1 MAKTTKNNFRP
12 TRRNNYKAVVRMA
25 DGGNVSELNYSER
38 KAYIEEHYAPFIKEA
53 QMIFSIYGS
62 DIQYDYKSD
71 RNEVVKMIIE
81 KYQSLGDYT
90 EETLPKETNYEIQ
103 DWDLVRRDIDPE
115 TDEVIGETS
124 LEEVTADNTYNFSY
138 LGLVDLNWRLYEDKE
153 YDKFF
158 YVIMPHLGGDI
169 RGNYGD
175 AIILEGSDKDELFY
189 RFYEEFISGS
199 ASVYLKF
206 KDGSEVFF
214 DSEQDSDVFYFR
226 VSDNS
231 EPTGM
236 AQSYLEDFEKFD
248 SWQGDEFLEETV
260 DVYLMRK
267 GKAPKMMAGGSLDN
281 EVPHA
286 YVQILGYDEGK
297 WIDLSDFSDGDD
309 VMSNIYDWMSEL
321 NKELGGN
328 REEYMIADYEGFGRD
343 MYDEYMGKN
352 EFDEILEA
360 YEKYKD
366 SDFPSEVISSF
377 KNDSGNRNSSL
388 ADIIDQMDNSYLGQ
402 FDNYYDF
409 GYDMVEQGVYSP
421 TESDVYV
428 TDTDK
433 RILAGEEA
441 DALVDYMSFD
451 DLIEKADR
459 TREDYEK
466 EKSELEDSISE
477 IRDDIE
483 SLTELQNSTDDD
495 DSFDDIS
502 EQIEEKELELET
514 LENSLDDIESR
525 YEDDAKEEVRSD
537 LYDEIYDKLE
547 NDLGSFLDEY
557 GYSDDLQSVS
567 FLSVDYEK
575 IGEEI
580 ASDYLVI
587 DYENSMYFFNN
598 YSKGGRL
605 KATKTKTKYDF
616 YIVENS
622 TKKLVS
628 GYSTKSE
635 AVQQRKLLIEQYPTM
650 RFEIYPL
657 AKLETSTELDVN
669 SKKDY
674 VELSTLDKIKKV
686 SVDAYRYGKEK
697 VNQAQYFLERNDV
710 KGRIKRGA
718 RKVVDKTKQGADW
731 LKRQWHEADFGDG
744 KGKAEF
750 FADGGIIDSFVN
762 DMVKNQIARRT
773 IKIKDQEKFIKFMND
788 IQPYVDKK
796 IVRVK
801 VNPINKEEVW
811 VSLQQFNQ
819 YADGGALSNDPTFI
833 PYNGQEIMFVPVYG
847 TFWVDDIEFD
857 TEELAKKYID
867 KEYGKFAD
875 GGGLNYSKL
884 NDDVNWYVERIKS
897 GNMSTTKKDLLESIE
912 RHKKDLFLL
921 EVGRIKP
928 KDVIGTGYKGN
939 TRKLAENWL
948 KEQIYKDEKKLDIL
962 IKDNFYKDG
971 GGVGYEP
978 ITKPVPTTKPQTPTK
993 PDKNNPYK
1001 PKAIPR
1007 PKATKVNF
1015 EM

>member
-1 MAKTTKNNFRP
+1 MAKSTKNNFRP
-12 TRRNNYKAVVRMA
+12 TRRNNYKTVVRMS
-25 DGGNVSELNYSER
+25 DGGNVSELNYSDR
-38 KAYIEEHYAPFIKEA
+38 KQYIEEHYAPFITDA
-53 QMIFSIYGS
+53 QMTFSIYDSG
-62 DIQYDYKSD
+62 IEYDYKAD
-71 RNEVVKMIIE
+71 RKNIASEIIE
-81 KYQSLGDYT
+81 QYRSLGDYT
-90 EETLPKETNYEIQ
+90 EETLPKETIYEIQ
-103 DWDLVRRDIDPE
+103 DWDLVRRDIDPD

-124 LEEVTADNTYNFSY
+124 LEEVTSDNTYNFSY

-189 RFYEEFISGS
+189 RFYEGFISGG

-214 DSEQDSDVFYFR
+214 DSEQDSDVFNFR
-226 VSDNS
+226 VSDSS

-248 SWQGDEFLEETV
+248 SWKGDEFLEETV
-260 DVYLMRK
+260 DVYLMRN
-267 GKAPKMMAGGSLDN
+267 GVTPKMMAGGSLDN

-309 VMSNIYDWMSEL
+309 VMAYIYDWMSEL

-343 MYDEYMGKN
+343 MYDEYMGTN

-377 KNDSGNRNSSL
+377 RKDSGSSNNSL
-388 ADIIDQMDNSYLGQ
+388 AEIIEQMDNSYLGE

-409 GYDMVEQGVYSP
+409 GYDMVQQGVYSP
-421 TESDVYV
+421 TYNDVYV

-441 DALVDYMSFD
+441 DALVDDMSFD

-477 IRDDIE
+477 VKDDIE

-514 LENSLDDIESR
+514 LENSLDDIDSR

-557 GYSDDLQSVS
+557 GYSDDFQNIS

-575 IGEEI
+575 IGEELS
-580 ASDYLVI
+580 SDYLVV
-587 DYENSMYFFNN
+587 DYEGSMYFFNN

-628 GYSTKSE
+628 GYSSKAE
-635 AVQQRKLLIEQYPTM
+635 AIQQRKLLIEQYPTM

-657 AKLETSTELDVN
+657 AKLEMSTELDVN

-686 SVDAYRYGKEK
+686 SVDAYRYGKDK

-718 RKVVDKTKQGADW
+718 RKVVDKTKQGANW

-744 KGKAEF
+744 TGKAEF
-750 FADGGIIDSFVN
+750 FADGGKVEKVLFAVKIGKPDWAEEVITENESQFEEAKRWAEANGFDRFRIAIIDMS
-762 DMVKNQIARRT
+762 K
-773 IKIKDQEKFIKFMND
+773 KPKF
-788 IQPYVDKK
+788 
-796 IVRVK
+796 
-801 VNPINKEEVW
+801 
-811 VSLQQFNQ
+811 
-819 YADGGALSNDPTFI
+819 ADGGALNNDPQFI

-867 KEYGKFAD
+867 KEYAKFAN
-875 GGGLNYSKL
+875 GGGLNYSEL
-884 NDDVNWYVERIKS
+884 DEDVNWYVERIKS
-897 GNMSTTKKDLLESIE
+897 GNMSITKKDLLESIE

-948 KEQIYKDEKKLDIL
+948 KEQIYKDEKKLAIL

-1007 PKATKVNF
+1007 PKATKVNLG
-1015 EM
+1015 M

>member
-1 MAKTTKNNFRP
+1 
-12 TRRNNYKAVVRMA
+12 
-25 DGGNVSELNYSER
+25 
-38 KAYIEEHYAPFIKEA
+38 
-53 QMIFSIYGS
+53 
-62 DIQYDYKSD
+62 
-71 RNEVVKMIIE
+71 
-81 KYQSLGDYT
+81 
-90 EETLPKETNYEIQ
+90 
-103 DWDLVRRDIDPE
+103 
-115 TDEVIGETS
+115 
-124 LEEVTADNTYNFSY
+124 
-138 LGLVDLNWRLYEDKE
+138 LVDLNWRLYEDKE

-309 VMSNIYDWMSEL
+309 VMSYIYDWMSEL

-343 MYDEYMGKN
+343 MYDEYMGQN

-402 FDNYYDF
+402 FDNYYDL

-441 DALVDYMSFD
+441 DALVDDMSFD

-657 AKLETSTELDVN
+657 AKLETNTELDVN

-686 SVDAYRYGKEK
+686 SVDAYRYGKDK

-731 LKRQWHEADFGDG
+731 LKRQWQEADFGDG
-744 KGKAEF
+744 TGKAEF
-750 FADGGIIDSFVN
+750 FADGGKVEKVLFA
-762 DMVKNQIARRT
+762 VKIGKPDWA
-773 IKIKDQEKFIKFMND
+773 
-788 IQPYVDKK
+788 
-796 IVRVK
+796 
-801 VNPINKEEVW
+801 EEVITENE
-811 VSLQQFNQ
+811 SQFDKAKRWAEANGFDRFRI
-819 YADGGALSNDPTFI
+819 AEIDMSKKPKFANGGALNNDPRFI

-857 TEELAKKYID
+857 TEDLAKKYID
-867 KEYGKFAD
+867 KKYGKFAD
-875 GGGLNYSKL
+875 GGISEVDNKKRYDVDFYDSSDLKRDTNVEIIIRSNTLENAIEDAIKKAYEIKKNYIEFYHKGMFLGSIDFAISKEFRKGKYYR
-884 NDDVNWYVERIKS
+884 D
-897 GNMSTTKKDLLESIE
+897 
-912 RHKKDLFLL
+912 FLSN
-921 EVGRIKP
+921 KFA
-928 KDVIGTGYKGN
+928 N
-939 TRKLAENWL
+939 
-948 KEQIYKDEKKLDIL
+948 
-962 IKDNFYKDG
+962 G

>member
-1 MAKTTKNNFRP
+1 MAKSTKNNFRP
-12 TRRNNYKAVVRMA
+12 TRRNNYKTVMRMA

-38 KAYIEEHYAPFIKEA
+38 KAYIEEHYAPFITDA
-53 QMIFSIYGS
+53 QMTFSIYGS
-62 DIQYDYKSD
+62 GIQYDYKSD
-71 RNEVVKMIIE
+71 RKNVVSEIIQD
-81 KYQSLGDYT
+81 YQKLGDYT
-90 EETLPKETNYEIQ
+90 EETLKKETIYEIQ

-236 AQSYLEDFEKFD
+236 AQSYLDDFEKFD

-260 DVYLMRK
+260 DIYLMRN
-267 GKAPKMMAGGSLDN
+267 GVASKMMAGGSLDN
-281 EVPHA
+281 EVPSA

-297 WIDLSDFSDGDD
+297 WIDLSDFTDGDD
-309 VMSNIYDWMSEL
+309 VMTYIYDWMSEL

-343 MYDEYMGKN
+343 MYDEYMGQN

-377 KNDSGNRNSSL
+377 RNDSGNSNNSL
-388 ADIIDQMDNSYLGQ
+388 ADTIEEMDNSYLGE

-409 GYDMVEQGVYSP
+409 GYDMVQQGVYSP
-421 TESDVYV
+421 TDNDVYV

-441 DALVDYMSFD
+441 DALVDDMYFD

-477 IRDDIE
+477 VKDDIE

-514 LENSLDDIESR
+514 LENSLDDIDSR

-557 GYSDDLQSVS
+557 GYSDDFQNIS

-575 IGEEI
+575 IGEELS
-580 ASDYLVI
+580 SDYLVV

-616 YIVENS
+616 YIVENN

-657 AKLETSTELDVN
+657 AKLEKSTELDVN

-686 SVDAYRYGKEK
+686 SVDAYRYGKDK

-731 LKRQWHEADFGDG
+731 LKRQWNEADFGDG
-744 KGKAEF
+744 TGKAEF
-750 FADGGIIDSFVN
+750 FADGGVAGEIYGKKDGANKIDIYYKTSKGQHN
-762 DMVKNQIARRT
+762 YLSSTNSSKT
-773 IKIKDQEKFIKFMND
+773 IKEAVEKYKNILTGNSETSFAERKRIDRLEGKF
-788 IQPYVDKK
+788 
-796 IVRVK
+796 
-801 VNPINKEEVW
+801 
-811 VSLQQFNQ
+811 
-819 YADGGALSNDPTFI
+819 ADGGALNNDPRFI

-857 TEELAKKYID
+857 TEDLAKKYID

-875 GGGLNYSKL
+875 GGGVGYEDWEMIVVSKEL
-884 NDDVNWYVERIKS
+884 QKDGGKYHKDRFLVSARNIEEAREIATNLWNEEFKNSDLSLVKV
-897 GNMSTTKKDLLESIE
+897 MSESI
-912 RHKKDLFLL
+912 
-921 EVGRIKP
+921 
-928 KDVIGTGYKGN
+928 YK
-939 TRKLAENWL
+939 L
-948 KEQIYKDEKKLDIL
+948 KYFDKYA
-962 IKDNFYKDG
+962 NG

>member
-62 DIQYDYKSD
+62 DIQYDYKAD

-236 AQSYLEDFEKFD
+236 AQYYLEDFEKFD

-260 DVYLMRK
+260 DIFLMRN
-267 GKAPKMMAGGSLDN
+267 GVAPKMMAGGSLDN

-421 TESDVYV
+421 TESDIYV

-441 DALVDYMSFD
+441 DALVDDMSFD

-514 LENSLDDIESR
+514 LENSLDDIDSR

-686 SVDAYRYGKEK
+686 SVDAYRYGKDK

-744 KGKAEF
+744 TGKAEF
-750 FADGGIIDSFVN
+750 FADGGKVEKVLFA
-762 DMVKNQIARRT
+762 VKIGKPDWA
-773 IKIKDQEKFIKFMND
+773 
-788 IQPYVDKK
+788 
-796 IVRVK
+796 
-801 VNPINKEEVW
+801 EEVITENE
-811 VSLQQFNQ
+811 SQFDKAKRWAEANGFDRFRI
-819 YADGGALSNDPTFI
+819 AEIDMSKKPKFANGGALNNDPRFI

-857 TEELAKKYID
+857 TEDLAKKYID

-875 GGGLNYSKL
+875 GGGVEKISQADFLNQ
-884 NDDVNWYVERIKS
+884 N
-897 GNMSTTKKDLLESIE
+897 
-912 RHKKDLFLL
+912 F
-921 EVGRIKP
+921 
-928 KDVIGTGYKGN
+928 
-939 TRKLAENWL
+939 
-948 KEQIYKDEKKLDIL
+948 KEAK
-962 IKDNFYKDG
+962 
-971 GGVGYEP
+971 
-978 ITKPVPTTKPQTPTK
+978 
-993 PDKNNPYK
+993 
-1001 PKAIPR
+1001 
-1007 PKATKVNF
+1007 
-1015 EM
+1015 